1 MDKKVV
7 IGGAGIAAIAG
18 ALIVGV
24 LNNDKSL
31 STPRSVKMIC
41 KSKDF
46 EKEYD
51 SADGSAVKIGE
62 STKMISLNGVPFY
75 FDGDCSIKK

>member
-18 ALIVGV
+18 ALIVGI
-24 LNNDKSL
+24 
-31 STPRSVKMIC
+31 STRENEVIVPGVVKMIC
-41 KSKDF
+41 KNKDI

>member
-1 MDKKVV
+1 MDKKVL
-7 IGGAGIAAIAG
+7 IGGAGALAAVG

-24 LNNDKSL
+24 ATRENEVIV
-31 STPRSVKMIC
+31 PGVVKMIC
-41 KSKDF
+41 KNKDI

-51 SADGSAVKIGE
+51 TADGSAVKIGE